1 MIMPEI
7 IATQSGITYNYG
19 EYGTYFDGVLEHDA
33 GEFHIYLNK
42 QNILYQDNTRLR
54 FSFAHELGHFF
65 IDEHRNALKRENH
78 YINHIIDYCLR
89 IS

>member
-7 IATQSGITYNYG
+7 IATRSGITYNYG

-54 FSFAHELGHFF
+54 FSFAHELGHF
-65 IDEHRNALKRENH
+65 L
-78 YINHIIDYCLR
+78 
-89 IS
+89 